1 LLQGLLED
9 KLDVI
14 ATDHAPHTWDEK
26 QQKYKKA
33 PSGVPL
39 VQHALQMMLEFVK
52 QGKLTMEKMVEKMSH
67 APAILFNVRERGY
80 IREGYW
86 ADLVLVDVNKPYTV
100 TKENTYYKCNWSPFE
115 GHTFSSS
122 ITHTLVS
129 GHLAF
134 ANGVF
139 DESKKGERLLF
150 DR

>member
-1 LLQGLLED
+1 
-9 KLDVI
+9 
-14 ATDHAPHTWDEK
+14 
-26 QQKYKKA
+26 
-33 PSGVPL
+33 
-39 VQHALQMMLEFVK
+39 
-52 QGKLTMEKMVEKMSH
+52 MSH

-86 ADLVLVDVNKPYTV
+86 ADLVLVDPNKPYTV

-115 GHTFSSS
+115 GHTFSST